1 MAAADR
7 FNKKAAKQ
15 KKKKI
20 VVEPVS
26 TFFYT
31 AYKTMLF
38 EQNKNYIQSYQ
49 QVNSN
54 SNTQSAFGGG
64 EANIKKIEAST
75 VTSKISPFKV
85 SGKGAELM
93 AQQELSDRERDIE
106 EEKEIEQ
113 EKGTIY
119 KKAVDPIGG

>member
-26 TFFYT
+26 TFVYT
-31 AYKTMLF
+31 AYKPDILF

-49 QVNSN
+49 QANSN
-54 SNTQSAFGGG
+54 SGTQNAFGG

-75 VTSKISPFKV
+75 VASKISPFKV
-85 SGKGAELM
+85 SGKGADLM
-93 AQQELSDRERDIE
+93 VQ
-106 EEKEIEQ
+106 
-113 EKGTIY
+113 
-119 KKAVDPIGG
+119 

>member
-31 AYKTMLF
+31 AYKPRIF
-38 EQNKNYIQSYQ
+38 EQNKNYIQSYSQ
-49 QVNSN
+49 ANSN

-64 EANIKKIEAST
+64 EANIKKIEASA

-85 SGKGAELM
+85 SGKGAEIM
-93 AQQELSDRERDIE
+93 AQQELSDRDKDIE
-106 EEKEIEQ
+106 EEREIE
-113 EKGTIY
+113 
-119 KKAVDPIGG
+119 